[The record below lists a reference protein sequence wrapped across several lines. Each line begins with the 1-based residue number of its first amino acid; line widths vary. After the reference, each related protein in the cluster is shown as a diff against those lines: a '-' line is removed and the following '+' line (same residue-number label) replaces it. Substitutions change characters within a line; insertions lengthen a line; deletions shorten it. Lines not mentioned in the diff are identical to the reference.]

1 MPPPHNA
8 SFQAAWRWSGTHTS
22 GMAMRG
28 HLLAAGPFHARAVL
42 RRQGIRVERLR
53 RSWWRQGA
61 NALSLYLLGM
71 PVLQR
76 WSPKERVAFFRQ
88 WASLMEAGLPLLGAL
103 ELLAQTAVESR
114 WGLVVHR
121 VVSDLRQG
129 SRLGHALSR
138 HPEAFDSLTCAL
150 IQAAESA
157 AALTP
162 MLSRLAQD
170 HERRLSLQKKVQSA
184 LTYPAVVLTVC
195 LAVMGVILV
204 WVVPA
209 FEEVYQALGSE
220 LPSSTRLLLSLAQQ
234 VRSSAWAFLLS
245 LLLGSGIALR
255 QWQQHPALQRWV
267 ARQVLRVPIWGAL
280 VSGAAVARWSRTLA
294 TLCASGLSLS
304 DALGAAAPACG
315 HSAFAQ
321 ATLHI
326 QREVTQGHSLSTSLK
341 SSGIFPHVVMR
352 LVAVGEESGQMEAML
367 VRVAQYHEEE
377 LDRLSRALT
386 VALEPLLIV
395 LMGTVVGLA
404 VMTLYWP
411 LFNLGSAL

>member
-1 MPPPHNA
+1 
-8 SFQAAWRWSGTHTS
+8 
-22 GMAMRG
+22 MRG
-28 HLLAAGPFHARAVL
+28 HVLAAGPFHARAVL
-42 RRQGIRVERLR
+42 RRQGIRVERLG

-61 NALSLYLLGM
+61 NALSLYLLGV
-71 PVLQR
+71 PALHR
-76 WSPKERVAFFRQ
+76 WTQKERVAFFQQ

-103 ELLAQTAVESR
+103 DVLGQTMADSR
-114 WGLVVHR
+114 LGLVVHR

-129 SRLGHALSR
+129 SRLGHALGR
-138 HPEAFDSLTCAL
+138 HPEAFDTLTCAL
-150 IQAAESA
+150 IHASESA

-170 HERRLSLQKKVQSA
+170 HERRLALQRKVQSA
-184 LTYPAVVLTVC
+184 LSYPAVVLMVC
-195 LAVMGVILV
+195 LSVMGVIV
-204 WVVPA
+204 AWVVPA

-220 LPSSTRLLLSLAQQ
+220 LPKSTRLLLSLSHQ
-234 VRSSAWAFLLS
+234 VRSSAWALLLS
-245 LLLGSGIALR
+245 VLLGSAVALR
-255 QWQQHPALQRWV
+255 QWQRHPALKRWV
-267 ARQVLRVPIWGAL
+267 AHQALRVPFWGAL
-280 VSGAAVARWSRTLA
+280 VSCAAVARWSRTLA
-294 TLCASGLSLS
+294 TLCASGLPLS

-341 SSGIFPHVVMR
+341 NSGIFPHLVTQ

-377 LDRLSRALT
+377 LDRLCRALT

-411 LFNLGSAL
+411 MFNLGSAL